1 MAWCDECDRLVEDEE
16 LSEDGS
22 CPQCG
27 TVLSE
32 TEHRRIPWTFK
43 TMLVAF
49 VIYLGYRCYQGIT
62 WIVHH
67 V

>member
-1 MAWCDECDRLVEDEE
+1 MAWCDQCDRVVEDDA
-16 LSEDGS
+16 LDDQGA
-22 CPQCG
+22 CPACG
-27 TVLSE
+27 TVL
-32 TEHRRIPWTFK
+32 TEPVRQRVPWTFK

-49 VIYLGYRCYQGIT
+49 VIYLGYRGYQGIN